1 MFSFHEYFSASRL
14 LFLGLSA
21 SVCLVS
27 TAHADT
33 YTEEYVRRRA
43 EAVLARDTAPQQPI
57 LMKDITPPELHGS
70 GHAGGESGHCE
81 VHPALAEHEEGG
93 FSTAAEYLLM
103 RPRRGLF
110 DYAIRDP
117 NQNLIPEGALLS
129 PNYQLRSGVRAA
141 IDYRLPHTAWD
152 FQVAYTYFR
161 SNANA
166 AETAPVGGTLYA
178 TLTRPGLND
187 EVTSATATATLEYN
201 VYDAV
206 IGRRFVLDEH
216 ATVRAFGG
224 FAFAQIRQKFDVFY
238 NGGDALQGRVLT
250 ESNFNGFG
258 PLFGAEGQFTLTE
271 HWHIYARSVGGLFT
285 GTARNPLLETNNG
298 GLTTYA
304 NLSLD
309 KRKVVPMASFAVAG
323 GWTSGRVTFRAG
335 YEITNW
341 FGLIDQTRLTGELSE
356 GKVVTRSGD
365 LSLEGFFAH
374 FGLTF

>member
-1 MFSFHEYFSASRL
+1 MFSFQRPFSASRVL
-14 LFLGLSA
+14 WLGVFSCLSA
-21 SVCLVS
+21 SVSSADSIDPRQRVEELLAKQKESPPPLV
-27 TAHADT
+27 
-33 YTEEYVRRRA
+33 
-43 EAVLARDTAPQQPI
+43 L
-57 LMKDITPPELHGS
+57 KDLTPPELHGS
-70 GHAGGESGHCE
+70 GHDGGHGEAHC
-81 VHPALAEHEEGG
+81 AEHAIHEEGG
-93 FSTAAEYLLM
+93 FSMAAEYLLM

-110 DYAIRDP
+110 DFAIRDP

-141 IDYRLPHTAWD
+141 IDYRVPQSEWD
-152 FQVAYTYFR
+152 FQTAYTYFR

-166 AETAPVGGTLYA
+166 FATAPIGGTLYA

-187 EVTSATATATLEYN
+187 EVTSAVASASLEYN

-216 ATVRAFGG
+216 ATIRAFGG
-224 FAFAQIRQKFDVFY
+224 FAFAQIRQSFDVRY
-238 NGGDALQGRVLT
+238 DGGDANLGRVLT
-250 ESNFNGFG
+250 RSNFNGFG
-258 PLFGAEGQFTLTE
+258 PLFGVEGQFAVTE
-271 HWHIYARSVGGLFT
+271 HWHVYARGVGGLFT
-285 GTARNPLLETNNG
+285 GTARNPILETNNA

-304 NLSLD
+304 NLTFD
-309 KRKVVPMASFAVAG
+309 TRKVVPMASFALAG

-341 FGLIDQTRLTGELSE
+341 FGLIDQPRLTGELSE
-356 GKVVTRSGD
+356 GKVVTRSAD